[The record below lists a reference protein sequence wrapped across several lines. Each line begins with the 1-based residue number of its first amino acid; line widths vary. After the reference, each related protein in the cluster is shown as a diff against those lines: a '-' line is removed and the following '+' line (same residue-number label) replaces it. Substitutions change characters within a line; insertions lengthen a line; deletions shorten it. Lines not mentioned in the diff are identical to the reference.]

1 MLAPAF
7 VVFLAAASWAA
18 CSSANPAAQT
28 PAAPTAPAATQS
40 AASAPATP
48 AATNPAAAT
57 QNPSPAASQPGAKA
71 ATTATPDPEGP
82 IPSILLDT
90 CDWRLVGPFRGGRV
104 AAVAGV
110 QGNRDT
116 YFFGATGGG
125 VWKTTDAGASWKN
138 VSDGFFGGSIG
149 AVAVAPSN
157 ADIVYVGGGEKTWR
171 GNVSSG
177 DGIYKSTD
185 AGATWTFCGLP
196 DSRHISRIRIDP
208 KNQDR
213 VFAAVMGHV
222 SGPNEERGV
231 YRSLDG
237 GTSWERV
244 LFVNADAGA
253 VDLTFAPD
261 DTQTLYATT
270 WRARRLPWRFDSG
283 GDGSAIHKSTDGG
296 TTWTD
301 ISKNKG
307 LPEGPLGIAGIACAK
322 SKPQR
327 LYAQIEAK
335 EGGLFRSDD
344 AGVTWTKVNDE
355 RSLRQRAWYYSRVYV
370 DPKDA
375 DTVYAL
381 NVGFHKSTDG
391 GKTFS
396 QIAVPHGDNHDLW
409 IDPIDPQRMIEG
421 NDGGACVSVDG
432 GRSWTG
438 QNNQPTAQ
446 FYRVTTD
453 TAAPYRIY
461 GAQQDNSAMRI
472 KHRAMGDGIARGDF
486 ESTAG
491 AESGWLAPSP
501 VDPEVVFGG
510 NYGGM
515 LERRDH
521 RLRLS
526 RRVDVW
532 PDNPLGA
539 GASSTR
545 YRFQW
550 NFPIVFS
557 PHDPNLLYAA
567 GNVLFSSRD
576 EGHTWQSI
584 SPDLTRND
592 PDKQVS
598 SGGPITQDNTS
609 VEYYCT
615 IFSFAE
621 SRVQKGLL
629 WCGSDDGLVHVSRDG
644 GGAWANVTPKGLPEW
659 AQINCIEADP
669 FDAGTCYVAATRYK
683 LDDFAPYLFV
693 TRDYGASWQSCTRG
707 IDPHWFVRCVRADP
721 VQKGLL
727 FCGTERT
734 VWMSMDGGKQWQRL
748 QRNLPLVPITDLCIK
763 DSSLIAATQGRSM
776 WSFDYLPHLR
786 QCNAAQAQQKVVL
799 FAPVPHVQFPGTDG
813 DVAGKGKNPS
823 AAPVVRVLV
832 GGDASEP
839 VACAHRLEIVDHE
852 GKVVWTRDSAAEKD
866 ADKLALKRGMNTIRW
881 DYESKDAK
889 GFDGMVLWNGDL
901 SGPRSQAP
909 GRYEAKLVFDGE
921 TFMAPLVIEKDPRA
935 EATVEDLQQRY
946 AFVVRCRDTITKAHE
961 AIAKIR
967 SLRTQIDDV
976 AMRIDDEAKKKELA
990 DVGKAAKDALTAV
1003 EETLYQTQSKSSQD
1017 PLNYPIKLTDKL
1029 AGVMSAA
1036 NNALFAPTRAQRD
1049 VADMLIAAI
1058 DAELVKFEAAKAGP
1072 VAEFN
1077 VAARRMETPYVK

>member
-18 CSSANPAAQT
+18 CSAANPA
-28 PAAPTAPAATQS
+28 TAPAPQS
-40 AASAPATP
+40 ANGTAPATP
-48 AATNPAAAT
+48 AATGSATSPAAAAAT
-57 QNPSPAASQPGAKA
+57 QNPSPAASPSSASKPA
-71 ATTATPDPEGP
+71 AAALDPEGP
-82 IPSILLDT
+82 IPSALLDT

-104 AAVAGV
+104 AAVAGI

-116 YFFGATGGG
+116 YYMGATGGG

-177 DGIYKSTD
+177 DGIYKSID
-185 AGATWTFCGLP
+185 GGASWTFCGLP
-196 DSRHISRIRIDP
+196 DSRHISRIRIDS
-208 KNQDR
+208 KNPDR

-222 SGPNEERGV
+222 SGASEERGV

-237 GTSWERV
+237 GANWERV
-244 LFVNADAGA
+244 LFANDHAGA

-261 DTQTLYATT
+261 DENVLYAST
-270 WRARRLPWRFDSG
+270 WRAQRLPWRFDSG
-283 GDGSAIHKSTDGG
+283 GEGSALWKSTDGG
-296 TTWTD
+296 TTWRDLT
-301 ISKNKG
+301 KQKG
-307 LPEGPLGIAGIACAK
+307 MPEGPIGIVGIACAK
-322 SKPQR
+322 SQKGR
-327 LYAQIEAK
+327 IYAQVEAN

-344 AGVTWTKVNDE
+344 GGETWTRVNED
-355 RSLRQRAWYYSRVYV
+355 RNLRQRAWYYSRVYV
-370 DPKDA
+370 DPKNA

-381 NVGFHKSTDG
+381 NVGFHKSIDG
-391 GKTFS
+391 GKTFT
-396 QIAVPHGDNHDLW
+396 QISVPHGDNHDLW
-409 IDPIDPQRMIEG
+409 IDPVDSMRMIEG
-421 NDGGACVSVDG
+421 NDGGACVTVDG
-432 GRSWTG
+432 GQSWST
-438 QNNQPTAQ
+438 QDNQPTAQ

-576 EGHTWQSI
+576 EGHTWQAI

-621 SRVQKGLL
+621 SRVQKGVL

-669 FDAGTCYVAATRYK
+669 FDAATCYVAATRYK

-693 TRDYGASWQSCTRG
+693 TRDYGETWESVVRG
-707 IDPHWFVRCVRADP
+707 LDTGWFVRCVRADP
-721 VQKGLL
+721 AQKGLV

-734 VWMSMDGGKQWQRL
+734 VWMSMDGGKQWQKL

-763 DSSLIAATQGRSM
+763 GGSLIAATQGRSM
-776 WSFDYLPHLR
+776 WSFDFLSHLR
-786 QCNAAQAQQKVVL
+786 QCNAALAQRDVVL
-799 FAPVPHVQFPGTDG
+799 FESVPIVQFPGSDG
-813 DVAGKGKNPS
+813 DVAGKGKNP
-823 AAPVVRVLV
+823 ACAPVVRIYV
-832 GGDASEP
+832 GGDEAQKVE
-839 VACAHRLEIVDHE
+839 VAHKLVIRDFRGE
-852 GKVVWTRDSAAEKD
+852 VVFTRDSAAEKD
-866 ADKLALKRGMNTIRW
+866 ADKLALKRGMNTVRW
-881 DYESKDAK
+881 DYETKDAK
-889 GFDGMVLWNGDL
+889 PLEGMVLWNGDL
-901 SGPRSQAP
+901 SGPRLPPP
-909 GRYEAKLVFDGE
+909 GRYDVALVFDGKE
-921 TFMAPLVIEKDPRA
+921 HAASLTIEKDPRSSA
-935 EATVEDLQQRY
+935 SVEDLQQRY
-946 AFVVRCRDTITKAHE
+946 LFVVRCRDVIQKAHD
-961 AIAKIR
+961 AIASMR
-967 SLRTQIDDV
+967 SIKTQLDAVCARVDD
-976 AMRIDDEAKKKELA
+976 ADRKAKLEAKAKEIRESLQ
-990 DVGKAAKDALTAV
+990 VVEDA
-1003 EETLYQTQSKSSQD
+1003 LYQTKAKAGQD
-1017 PLNYPIKLTDKL
+1017 LLNFPIKLTDKL

-1036 NNALFAPTRAQRD
+1036 NNALFAPTQAQRD

-1058 DAELVKFEAAKAGP
+1058 DAEMAKFDATKSGA
-1072 VAEFN
+1072 VVEFN
-1077 VAARRMETPYVK
+1077 RLARELETPYVK